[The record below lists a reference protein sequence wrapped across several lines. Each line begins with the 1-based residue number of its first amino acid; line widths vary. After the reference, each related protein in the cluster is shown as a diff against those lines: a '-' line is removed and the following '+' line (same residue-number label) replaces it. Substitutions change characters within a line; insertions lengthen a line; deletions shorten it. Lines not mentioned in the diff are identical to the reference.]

1 MAANEA
7 GVVWVTNSIVKNLAQ
22 FTPQMRAYGAVIMD
36 RQADLATANMKKNA
50 PWTDR
55 TGNARATLATDSE
68 HKPEHDELVL
78 HGGMPYQIYLE
89 RMQAGR
95 FAAIGP
101 EVTRRGRYI
110 MANMTELFKL
120 MKSKA

>member
-1 MAANEA
+1 MVASPS
-7 GVVWVTNSIVKNLAQ
+7 VVWVSNAIVKNLAE

-36 RQADLATANMKKNA
+36 RQATLATANMKKNA

-55 TGNARATLATDSE
+55 TGNARATLETDSE
-68 HKPEHDELVL
+68 HEPEADVLTL

-89 RMQAGR
+89 TMQAGR
-95 FAAIGP
+95 FAAIRP

-110 MANMTELFKL
+110 MAQMSDLFRL
-120 MKSKA
+120 MKDKS